1 VALGLI
7 PVCSA
12 DPSTHVAL
20 GLPTCRLGTPAH
32 TRVWA
37 ALGVSHAR
45 APLENIIINTKN
57 ILLFIL

>member
-1 VALGLI
+1 VALEPM
-7 PVCSA
+7 PVCLS
-12 DPSTHVAL
+12 DPSTHKVP
-20 GLPTCRLGTPAH
+20 GLPTCGLGTPAH
-32 TRVWA
+32 THSWA

>member
-1 VALGLI
+1 VAFELML
-7 PVCSA
+7 VCLS
-12 DPSTHVAL
+12 DPSTHKVP
-20 GLPTCRLGTPAH
+20 GLPTCELGTPAH
-32 TRVWA
+32 MRSWA